1 MADKHAIHAPFL
13 PIRAPPS
20 PFQFFTPRLKRRKH
34 MIVINLRIYYPVL
47 YEQDVLCEVP
57 EQVKLLLD
65 ELKRLEHAQNERR
78 RYHGEYLEYIESATD
93 GIIECPSSEEEY
105 LQSCRRQELYRA
117 MLRLPAK
124 QMRRI
129 YAHFFLGLSETEIAR
144 VEKVSI
150 SAISSSITQGILCL
164 RRCIGRD

>member
-1 MADKHAIHAPFL
+1 
-13 PIRAPPS
+13 
-20 PFQFFTPRLKRRKH
+20 

-129 YAHFFLGLSETEIAR
+129 YAHFFLQLSMTEIAY
-144 VEKVSI
+144 VERVSI
-150 SAISSSITQGILCL
+150 AAVSSSIAQGICHLRQCL
-164 RRCIGRD
+164 DKD

>member
-1 MADKHAIHAPFL
+1 
-13 PIRAPPS
+13 
-20 PFQFFTPRLKRRKH
+20 

-47 YEQDVLCEVP
+47 YGQDVFCEVP

-78 RYHGEYLEYIESATD
+78 RYHGEYLEYHESATD
-93 GIIECPSSEEEY
+93 GIVEYLSSEEEY

-129 YAHFFLGLSETEIAR
+129 YAHFFLQLSLTEIAR

-150 SAISSSITQGILCL
+150 AAVSSSITQGILHL
-164 RRCIGRD
+164 RRYLSKD

>member
-1 MADKHAIHAPFL
+1 
-13 PIRAPPS
+13 
-20 PFQFFTPRLKRRKH
+20 
-34 MIVINLRIYYPVL
+34 MIVINLRIYYPTL

-78 RYHGEYLEYIESATD
+78 RYHGEFLEYHESATEHAQNERHRYH
-93 GIIECPSSEEEY
+93 GEY
-105 LQSCRRQELYRA
+105 LTFIEDVTDLELGLPSLEEAYLQARRKKALYKA
-117 MLRLPAK
+117 MLKLPVK

-129 YAHFFLGLSETEIAR
+129 YAYFFLQLSETEIAR

-150 SAISSSITQGILCL
+150 AAISSSITQGILHL
-164 RRCIGRD
+164 REHLSKD